1 MKKYILMSMGAIVV
15 SFTFAKAQL
24 TASECGCY
32 DAPIGKDVPKG
43 NYVSKEYVDEK
54 FAPIF
59 QKLDAING
67 RAESL
72 SKELANLKNLKN
84 ASSAGLSQKV
94 ADLEAA
100 LNSLKGSC
108 PSACNAKLAEVE
120 RNITELKEKVEKRSA
135 HMEKE
140 VEKSM
145 RK

>member
-1 MKKYILMSMGAIVV
+1 MKKYILMSMGAIVA
-15 SFTFAKAQL
+15 SFTFANAQL
-24 TASECGCY
+24 ATSECGCY
-32 DAPIGKDVPKG
+32 DAPIGKDVPKS

-67 RAESL
+67 RVESL
-72 SKELANLKNLKN
+72 SKELANLKND
-84 ASSAGLSQKV
+84 SSTGLSQKV

-108 PSACNAKLAEVE
+108 PSACDAKLSEVE
-120 RNITELKEKVEKRSA
+120 KNIAELKEKVEKRSA

>member
-1 MKKYILMSMGAIVV
+1 MKKYILMSMGAIVA
-15 SFTFAKAQL
+15 SFTFANAQS
-24 TASECGCY
+24 ASSECGCY
-32 DAPIGKDVPKG
+32 DAPIGKDD
-43 NYVSKEYVDEK
+43 YVTKEYVDAK

-59 QKLDAING
+59 QKLDAINS
-67 RAESL
+67 RVESL
-72 SKELANLKNLKN
+72 SKELANLKN
-84 ASSAGLSQKV
+84 ASSVISQKV

-108 PSACNAKLAEVE
+108 PSACNAKLSEVE
-120 RNITELKEKVEKRSA
+120 KNITELKEKVEKRSA

>member
-1 MKKYILMSMGAIVV
+1 MKKYILMSMGAIVA
-15 SFTFAKAQL
+15 SFTFANAQL
-24 TASECGCY
+24 AASECGCY
-32 DAPIGKDVPKG
+32 DAPIGKDVPKS

-67 RAESL
+67 RVESL
-72 SKELANLKNLKN
+72 SKELANLKND
-84 ASSAGLSQKV
+84 SSAGLSQKV

-108 PSACNAKLAEVE
+108 PSACNAKLSEVE
-120 RNITELKEKVEKRSA
+120 KNIAELKEKVEKRSA

>member
-1 MKKYILMSMGAIVV
+1 MKKYILMSMGAIVA
-15 SFTFAKAQL
+15 SFTFANAQL
-24 TASECGCY
+24 AASECGCY
-32 DAPIGKDVPKG
+32 DAPIGKDVPKS

-59 QKLDAING
+59 QKLDAINS

-72 SKELANLKNLKN
+72 SKELANLN

-108 PSACNAKLAEVE
+108 LSACNAKLSEVE
-120 RNITELKEKVEKRSA
+120 KNIAELKEKVEKRSA

>member
-1 MKKYILMSMGAIVV
+1 MVAIVA
-15 SFTFAKAQL
+15 SFTFANAQL
-24 TASECGCY
+24 ATSECGCY
-32 DAPIGKDVPKG
+32 DAPMGKDVPKSNNYVSKG

-54 FAPIF
+54 FTPIF

-67 RAESL
+67 RVESL
-72 SKELANLKNLKN
+72 SKELANLKND
-84 ASSAGLSQKV
+84 SSAGLSQKV

-100 LNSLKGSC
+100 LNSLKGFC
-108 PSACNAKLAEVE
+108 PSACNAKLSEVE
-120 RNITELKEKVEKRSA
+120 KNIVELKEKVEKQST

>member
-1 MKKYILMSMGAIVV
+1 MKKYILMSMGAILA

-24 TASECGCY
+24 ADSECGCY
-32 DAPIGKDVPKG
+32 DAPIGKDVPKS

-59 QKLDAING
+59 QKLDNINS
-67 RAESL
+67 RAEAL
-72 SKELANLKNLKN
+72 SKELANLKN
-84 ASSAGLSQKV
+84 ASSTVSQKV

-120 RNITELKEKVEKRSA
+120 KNIAELKEKVEKRSA

>member
-1 MKKYILMSMGAIVV
+1 MKKYILMSMGAIVA
-15 SFTFAKAQL
+15 SFTFANAQSA
-24 TASECGCY
+24 ASECGCY
-32 DAPIGKDVPKG
+32 EAPIGKDVPKSD
-43 NYVSKEYVDEK
+43 YVSKEYVDEK

-59 QKLDAING
+59 QKLDAINS
-67 RAESL
+67 RVESL
-72 SKELANLKNLKN
+72 SKELANLKND
-84 ASSAGLSQKV
+84 SSAGLSQKV

-108 PSACNAKLAEVE
+108 PSACNAKLSEVE
-120 RNITELKEKVEKRSA
+120 KNIAELKEKVEKRSA

>member
-1 MKKYILMSMGAIVV
+1 MKKYILMSMGVIVA
-15 SFTFAKAQL
+15 SFTFANAQL
-24 TASECGCY
+24 ATSECGCY
-32 DAPIGKDVPKG
+32 DAPIGKDAPKS

-59 QKLDAING
+59 QKLDAINN
-67 RAESL
+67 RVESL
-72 SKELANLKNLKN
+72 SKELANFKN

-94 ADLEAA
+94 ADLETA
-100 LNSLKGSC
+100 LNSLKDSC
-108 PSACNAKLAEVE
+108 PSACNAKLSEVE
-120 RNITELKEKVEKRSA
+120 KNIAELKEKVEKRSV

>member
-1 MKKYILMSMGAIVV
+1 MKKYILMSIGAIAA
-15 SFTFAKAQL
+15 SFTFANAQSA
-24 TASECGCY
+24 ASECGYY
-32 DAPIGKDVPKG
+32 DAPIGKDD
-43 NYVSKEYVDEK
+43 YVTKEYVDAK

-59 QKLDAING
+59 QKLDAINS
-67 RAESL
+67 RVESL
-72 SKELANLKNLKN
+72 SKELANLN

-100 LNSLKGSC
+100 FNSLKGSC
-108 PSACNAKLAEVE
+108 PSACNAKLSEVE
-120 RNITELKEKVEKRSA
+120 KNIAELKEKVEKRSA